1 MKVLPYKACFAPLF
15 VVFVA
20 FRNANSTSFKDSIDV
35 ADGILVYANF
45 FPFPH
50 HKLNSTPVESRA
62 VSGEQDC
69 IAACTESSQCRSLNF
84 KPVPDAN
91 GKFICHLLDT
101 DKFNSS
107 ELFNA
112 SLDFHHYSFTAPCE
126 LSPCQN
132 GGTCYPVN
140 GEYDFKCKCVPS
152 HGGKQ
157 CEKSYKSCAELLND
171 GFTKNGV
178 YQIQSQA
185 EVIDVYCDQS
195 SWGGGWTMVFKMVSG
210 VSADIYQLWS
220 SAYSLNENKTVA
232 LNVNLLPKEHYKN
245 RFVQNWQTANPKE
258 ARVALYNDEAEVL
271 SIGRVAGGLS
281 TSSGTMVA
289 ARQMQDGFL
298 SLPVA
303 ARTRTVF
310 QNQPPCTVTIQTT
323 QTGTRMKTLVLQMCY
338 WCIFAKTIY
347 TGRRGKHN

>member
-157 CEKSYKSCAELLND
+157 CEKS
-171 GFTKNGV
+171 
-178 YQIQSQA
+178 
-185 EVIDVYCDQS
+185 
-195 SWGGGWTMVFKMVSG
+195 WTMVFKMVSG

-271 SIGRVAGGLS
+271 SIVFNATASNNESWFSRDRLIHSPWTDLYTEPLLTFAIQGSCCGRSFYIIRNHGGCAADAGWLLV
-281 TSSGTMVA
+281 SSGGCA
-289 ARQMQDGFL
+289 YENR
-298 SLPVA
+298 LPKPTAMYSNHTNYTNWNAYENVGIA
-303 ARTRTVF
+303 DVL
-310 QNQPPCTVTIQTT
+310 
-323 QTGTRMKTLVLQMCY
+323 LVY
-338 WCIFAKTIY
+338 I
-347 TGRRGKHN
+347 R